1 MLNLQLANK
10 YSRAIFLLA
19 QEENKLD
26 EYGKELKQLSADID
40 SFPELKTYL
49 ASPMIPVQAKKEV
62 AAKASAEEG
71 LSPMVQNFFCMLVE
85 KGRSELLDEIVSEYE
100 SFANEALGI
109 IVADVTTARDLKAS
123 QADSLSSKLAEITG
137 KQIKLRPHLDPKIIG
152 GAIVR
157 MGDKRID
164 GSLTGKLQALQAEL
178 LAD

>member
-71 LSPMVQNFFCMLVE
+71 LSQMVQNFFCMLVE

-109 IVADVTTARDLKAS
+109 VVADVTTARELKAS
-123 QADSLSSKLAEITG
+123 QAESLSGKLAEVTG

>member
-109 IVADVTTARDLKAS
+109 VVADVTTARDLKAS
-123 QADSLSSKLAEITG
+123 QAESLSGKLAEITG

>member
-109 IVADVTTARDLKAS
+109 VVADVTTARDLKAS
-123 QADSLSSKLAEITG
+123 QAESLSGKLAEITG

-164 GSLTGKLQALQAEL
+164 GSLSGKLQALQAEL

>member
-26 EYGKELKQLSADID
+26 QYGKELKQLSADID

-62 AAKASAEEG
+62 AAKAGAEEG
-71 LSPMVQNFFCMLVE
+71 LSPMVQNFFSLLVE

-100 SFANEALGI
+100 NFANEAQGI
-109 IVADVTTARDLKAS
+109 VVADVTTARDLNGS
-123 QADSLSSKLAEITG
+123 QADRLSNKLAEITG
-137 KQIKLRPHLDPKIIG
+137 KTIKLRPHLDPKIIG
-152 GAIVR
+152 GVVVR

>member
-26 EYGKELKQLSADID
+26 EYGNELRQLSADID

-62 AAKASAEEG
+62 AAKAGAEEG
-71 LSPMVQNFFCMLVE
+71 LAPMVQNFFSLLVE

-100 SFANEALGI
+100 NFANEAKGI
-109 IVADVTTARDLKAS
+109 VVADVTTAHDLKAS
-123 QADSLSSKLAEITG
+123 QAESLSKKLAEITG
-137 KQIKLRPHLDPKIIG
+137 KQIKLRPHLATKIIG
-152 GAIVR
+152 GVVVR
-157 MGDKRID
+157 MGDNRID
-164 GSLTGKLQALQAEL
+164 KLQALQAEL

>member
-100 SFANEALGI
+100 SFANEAQGI
-109 IVADVTTARDLKAS
+109 IVADVTTARDLKAT

>member
-109 IVADVTTARDLKAS
+109 VVADVTTARDLKAS
-123 QADSLSSKLAEITG
+123 QAESLSSKLAEITG

>member
-109 IVADVTTARDLKAS
+109 VVADVTTARELKAS
-123 QADSLSSKLAEITG
+123 QAESLSGKLAEITG